1 MPSTSHGAERPTDP
15 GRGTELPPLHG
26 DAAGGVSVPVRVA
39 AAWSWRLLIILA
51 AVGLFGYVLS
61 TITVVIIPVLIAG
74 LLAGLLFPLVKWLRG
89 RHVPA
94 VLASGI
100 AVLALLGLVTGLLV
114 LAGRQIVLGFA
125 RLSDSVV
132 IGTQQLLG
140 WLEDGPLN
148 ISADNVNDWI
158 NDFGTTIQDN
168 SEAILDGAMSFGSTA
183 GNVLTGTVI
192 MLFTLL
198 FLLMDGERIWL
209 FLVRL
214 FPVSARRAVNGAG
227 RRGWTS
233 LVQYARVQG
242 FVAFVDAV
250 GIGLGAALLGV
261 PLALPIGILVFLG
274 SFIPIVGA
282 VVTGAV
288 AVLVALVANGFGNA
302 LAMAAVVLLVQQVES
317 NALQPLVMGRAVSL
331 HPLAVFLAVASGS
344 ILFGIA
350 GALFAVPVMAFVNTV
365 VRYLVGGTW
374 RQDDEVA
381 WEPYYF
387 PWEIKKHARR
397 NELTREQVMAQLQ
410 RFRRTRAKERL
421 QAALKRRRKDGRDSA
436 RAAAGAGRSSSAAER
451 SPGTD

>member
-1 MPSTSHGAERPTDP
+1 MPSTSHDAERSP
-15 GRGTELPPLHG
+15 GSWQDHDLPPLHG
-26 DAAGGVSVPVRVA
+26 NAAGGVAIPVRVA
-39 AAWSWRLLIILA
+39 AAWSWRLIIILA
-51 AVGLFGYVLS
+51 AVGLLGYILS

-74 LLAGLLFPLVKWLRG
+74 LLAGLLFPLVKWLRA

-94 VLASGI
+94 GLAAGI
-100 AVLALLGLVTGLLV
+100 AVLSLVGVVTGLLV

-125 RLSDSVV
+125 QLSDSVV

-148 ISADNVNDWI
+148 ISADSINEWI
-158 NDFGTTIQDN
+158 DDLGTTVQDN
-168 SEAILDGAMSFGSTA
+168 SEAILSGAMSFGSTA
-183 GNVLTGTVI
+183 GNVLTGIII

-198 FLLMDGERIWL
+198 FFLMDGERIWL

-214 FPVSARRAVNGAG
+214 FPVSARQAVNGAG

-233 LVQYARVQG
+233 LVQYARIQG

-250 GIGLGAALLGV
+250 GIGVGAALLGV

-282 VVTGAV
+282 VITGAV

-302 LAMAAVVLLVQQVES
+302 MAMLAVVLLVQQIES

-331 HPLAVFLAVASGS
+331 HPLAVFLAVASGT

-350 GALFAVPVMAFVNTV
+350 GALFAVPVMAFLNTV
-365 VRYLVGGTW
+365 VRYLVGRRW
-374 RQDDEVA
+374 ADDDEIA
-381 WEPYYF
+381 WQPYYF

-397 NELTREQVMAQLQ
+397 NELTRDQVMAQLQ

-421 QAALKRRRKDGRDSA
+421 QAALKRETRRPREQAPAPEGGTGGHD
-436 RAAAGAGRSSSAAER
+436 RAPS
-451 SPGTD
+451 GTD